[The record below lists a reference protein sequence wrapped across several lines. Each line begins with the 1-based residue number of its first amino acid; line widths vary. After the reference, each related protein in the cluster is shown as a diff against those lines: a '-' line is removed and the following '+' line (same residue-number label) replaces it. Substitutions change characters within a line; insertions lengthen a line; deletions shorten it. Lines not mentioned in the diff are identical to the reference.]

1 MTCKACGAADVRA
14 YQCGG
19 ENVRYHCE
27 PCGHV
32 WTDPPIRVST
42 REHRLTFVP
51 CVHSRPAGDQRRPS
65 GHGKP
70 AGGRSGRS
78 TSASTPGVGRR
89 NQSAAA
95 AGGAAA

>member
-19 ENVRYHCE
+19 ENVRYHCA

-42 REHRLTFVP
+42 REHRLMFVP
-51 CVHSRPAGDQRRPS
+51 ASILDRPAVS
-65 GHGKP
+65 AGHP
-70 AGGRSGRS
+70 ATES
-78 TSASTPGVGRR
+78 PP
-89 NQSAAA
+89 
-95 AGGAAA
+95 GAAQGVLRARARQE

>member
-32 WTDPPIRVST
+32 WTDPPIR
-42 REHRLTFVP
+42 
-51 CVHSRPAGDQRRPS
+51 
-65 GHGKP
+65 
-70 AGGRSGRS
+70 RS
-78 TSASTPGVGRR
+78 A
-89 NQSAAA
+89 
-95 AGGAAA
+95 

>member
-42 REHRLTFVP
+42 REHRLMFVP
-51 CVHSRPAGDQRRPS
+51 ASILDRPAIS
-65 GHGKP
+65 AGHP
-70 AGGRSGRS
+70 ATESPQARM
-78 TSASTPGVGRR
+78 
-89 NQSAAA
+89 SAASRA
-95 AGGAAA
+95 ATSGPIRRSA

>member
-27 PCGHV
+27 LCGHV

-51 CVHSRPAGDQRRPS
+51 GSILDRPEISAG
-65 GHGKP
+65 HP
-70 AGGRSGRS
+70 ATES
-78 TSASTPGVGRR
+78 PQGVAQGVLRAR
-89 NQSAAA
+89 ARQE
-95 AGGAAA
+95 

>member
-32 WTDPPIRVST
+32 WNRSADP
-42 REHRLTFVP
+42 REHP
-51 CVHSRPAGDQRRPS
+51 
-65 GHGKP
+65 
-70 AGGRSGRS
+70 
-78 TSASTPGVGRR
+78 
-89 NQSAAA
+89 
-95 AGGAAA
+95 